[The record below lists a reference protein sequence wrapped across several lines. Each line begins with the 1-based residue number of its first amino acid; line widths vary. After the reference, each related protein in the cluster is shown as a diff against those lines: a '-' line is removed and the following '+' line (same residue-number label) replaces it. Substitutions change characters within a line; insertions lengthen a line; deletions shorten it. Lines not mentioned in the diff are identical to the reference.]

1 MLNES
6 LKEVMTS
13 NVSKSMAQSLNEIT
27 KTIDKLSEASLQKID
42 DINQIVNGYK
52 KEFEDYKEKMEK
64 KSSYYDK
71 RNNIRDWL
79 FFISVFSMPIYV
91 IIEIY
96 LKFFA
101 K

>member
-1 MLNES
+1 MG
-6 LKEVMTS
+6 
-13 NVSKSMAQSLNEIT
+13 QSLVAIT
-27 KTIDKLSEASLQKID
+27 KTIDEFSQASLKRVD

-64 KSSYYDK
+64 KTTYYEK
-71 RNNIRDWL
+71 RNNIRDL
-79 FFISVFSMPIYV
+79 IFFISVFSMPVYV

>member
-1 MLNES
+1 M
-6 LKEVMTS
+6 
-13 NVSKSMAQSLNEIT
+13 
-27 KTIDKLSEASLQKID
+27 
-42 DINQIVNGYK
+42 DIK
-52 KEFEDYKEKMEK
+52 KEFEDYKDKIEK
-64 KSSYYDK
+64 KTTYYEK

-79 FFISVFSMPIYV
+79 FFISVLSMPVYV

>member
-1 MLNES
+1 MNSNVNKSMEES
-6 LKEVMTS
+6 L
-13 NVSKSMAQSLNEIT
+13 AAIT
-27 KTIDKLSEASLQKID
+27 KTIDKLSEASLQRID
-42 DINQIVNGYK
+42 DINKIVNGYK
-52 KEFEDYKEKMEK
+52 KEFEDYKEKLEK
-64 KSSYYDK
+64 KTTYHER

>member
-13 NVSKSMAQSLNEIT
+13 NVNKSMGQSLVAIT
-27 KTIDKLSEASLQKID
+27 KTIDKLSETSLKRID

-64 KSSYYDK
+64 KTTYYEK

-79 FFISVFSMPIYV
+79 FFISVLSMPVYV